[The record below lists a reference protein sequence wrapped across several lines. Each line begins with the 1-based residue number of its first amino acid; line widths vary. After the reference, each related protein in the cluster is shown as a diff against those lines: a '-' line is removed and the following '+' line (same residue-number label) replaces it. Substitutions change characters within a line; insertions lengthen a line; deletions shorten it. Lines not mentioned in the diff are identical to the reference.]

1 MSDVILHVHYK
12 SASQPSNNVQDLLK
26 FVSNWWKKKIEKK
39 IKTKFTFN
47 TPWCSITSDM
57 LFYHVNHDFMIVLL

>member
-47 TPWCSITSDM
+47 TPCYKMVHYIITDSW
-57 LFYHVNHDFMIVLL
+57 